1 MRTDIQYYM
10 STKAA
15 YTIRDLEQLTGIK
28 AHTIRIWEK
37 RYGLISPDRTDT
49 NIRTY
54 CNTDLKRLLNI
65 AILNKKGIK
74 ISKIAQLSIEDLK
87 QEVKNSSEEYTQNN
101 SQVESLILAM
111 IEFDELRFEKLLNT
125 FIIKYG
131 FENTL
136 TDILTPFFTRIGVLW
151 QIGTINPAQEHFVS
165 NLIRQKLLVAIDGQ
179 MYKPRENYKTFVLF
193 LPEGELHEL
202 GLLFAYYVLKKVGHK
217 VIYLGQSLP
226 IGDLTE
232 VYKTI
237 QFDSLYVNITSSIF
251 ADNIADFFKE
261 LNKLFPDKNIYA
273 SGYQVQVNQTLIP
286 SNIHIINSY
295 KNFENQV

>member
-1 MRTDIQYYM
+1 M

-87 QEVKNSSEEYTQNN
+87 EEVKNSSEEYTQNN

-179 MYKPRENYKTFVLF
+179 MFKPMENHKTFVLF

-202 GLLFAYYVLKKVGHK
+202 GLLFAYYVLKKAGHK

-226 IGDLTE
+226 MGDLTE
-232 VYKTI
+232 VHKTI
-237 QFDSLYVNITSSIF
+237 HFDSIFVSITSSIF
-251 ADNIADFFKE
+251 ADNIAEFFKE
-261 LNKLFPDKNIYA
+261 LKKLFPDKNIYA
-273 SGYQVQVNQTLIP
+273 SGYQVQVNQTIIP

-295 KNFENQV
+295 KNFENQI